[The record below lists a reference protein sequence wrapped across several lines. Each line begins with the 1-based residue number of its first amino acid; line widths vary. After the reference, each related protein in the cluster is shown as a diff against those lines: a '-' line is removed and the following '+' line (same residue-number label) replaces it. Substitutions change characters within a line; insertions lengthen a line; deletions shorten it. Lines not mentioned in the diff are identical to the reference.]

1 LATVSVRPTE
11 PPTAFVPDALAPTPT
26 ADAESM
32 SIAVLAII
40 GGSLAAAAL
49 AMALIR
55 RRPGK
60 HRG

>member
-1 LATVSVRPTE
+1 
-11 PPTAFVPDALAPTPT
+11 VPDALTPAPT
-26 ADAESM
+26 ADAGRI
-32 SIAVLAII
+32 SIAVLVII